1 MAAPILHNHR
11 RNRQQARRILAE
23 IVVRGRDLTG
33 SYFPE
38 DFDLF
43 DRQRR
48 LPMNDNRQDVVADNG
63 SRI

>member
-1 MAAPILHNHR
+1 MAAPILINHR
-11 RNRQQARRILAE
+11 RNRQQARRILAQ

-43 DRQRR
+43 DRQHHT
-48 LPMNDNRQDVVADNG
+48 PVNDNRQDAVAEGD
-63 SRI
+63 RA